1 MRGMHAKNAGRRG
14 AQLVEF
20 TLVSLQ
26 LLVVMLGM
34 VEFARMGLVYTGLAS
49 ASRIAARYAVT
60 HGADRTMACNSSG
73 GCGSTDG
80 TAAVSDICG
89 ASGLVA
95 NFATAI
101 DFSKI
106 KCATTGLGG
115 KPGTT
120 VKVTV
125 NYPFDPWFGLLPLK
139 GFYLSSTS
147 SGIITY

>member
-1 MRGMHAKNAGRRG
+1 MIGIRRKNAGRRG

-26 LLVVMLGM
+26 LLVVMFAM
-34 VEFARMGLVYTGLAS
+34 VEFARMGLVYTSLAS
-49 ASRIAARYAVT
+49 ASRIAARYAIT
-60 HGADRTMACNSSG
+60 HGADRTMACGSSA

-95 NFATAI
+95 NFASAI

-106 KCATTGLGG
+106 NCSTTGLGG
-115 KPGTT
+115 NPGTT

-147 SGIITY
+147 SGVITY